1 MKMTVK
7 QRANLYAAII
17 ALVCGI
23 IFIFS
28 PREYH
33 FYPICPFYAATHL
46 LCPGCGG
53 TRALYYLLHFNLAA
67 AWHFNAL
74 VTIGAPSALLYFAGW
89 YYSVMRYG
97 QAPAVVPPRW
107 VIASAYVITILF
119 AVVRNM
125 NPIFRI

>member
-1 MKMTVK
+1 MKMTLK
-7 QRANLYAAII
+7 QRANLYAATI
-17 ALVCGI
+17 ASVCGI
-23 IFIFS
+23 VFIFS

-53 TRALYYLLHFNLAA
+53 TRALYYLLHLNLGA
-67 AWHFNAL
+67 AWHLNAL
-74 VTIGAPSALLYFAGW
+74 VTICAPPALLCFACW

-97 QAPAVVPPRW
+97 QAPAVAPPRW
-107 VIASAYVITILF
+107 VIASAYVIAILF